1 MPAQCEWEVLGWIL
15 SVGDAGEVVC
25 GVVPAVK
32 LCVRGAWGGALM
44 VVVLGSAAGGTE
56 WATGMN
62 CAVESQRVL

>member
-1 MPAQCEWEVLGWIL
+1 M
-15 SVGDAGEVVC
+15 C